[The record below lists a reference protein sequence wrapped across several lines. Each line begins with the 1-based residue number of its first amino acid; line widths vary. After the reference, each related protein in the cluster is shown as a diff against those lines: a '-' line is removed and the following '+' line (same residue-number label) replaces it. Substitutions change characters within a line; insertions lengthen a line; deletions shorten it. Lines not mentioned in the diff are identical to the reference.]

1 LSTVA
6 APIVS
11 SSREGGEGDIL
22 HAVPGTGRVGDFAVV
37 LGLLILSAFVVFPLV
52 GGPPVVR
59 PAPILLFAL
68 VVIAAVSRPWRWPEE
83 VWSAVADWN
92 PSRRVIH
99 VGALVAGFILFWFVL
114 TRFQSGE
121 INAVDFTV
129 YYDRPT
135 FQTLQGNPAFVESA
149 DDPIRAY
156 RSYFAVHAH
165 WVMLPLAALYLV
177 WATPLW
183 LLALSVAAVVAGAIY
198 TLRIVQ
204 HIGGGGLL
212 GSASALAFVL
222 NDNTARTLNYGFH
235 TEVLYAWFVPWM
247 IHAGLE
253 RRWTAFAIAALGCVL
268 VKEDAFL
275 PLFAVAVTLALTTRG
290 WSRTQRLLV
299 FGAPLLV
306 ATLNLVVY
314 YRYLVPR
321 LSATGT
327 PFYANYWDNYGPTA
341 MTAVIGMLSRPH
353 DVVVRA
359 LTSSF
364 FTTVIVPHLYLPL
377 IGWRWMIGVVP
388 MVILYG
394 SSSNEQL
401 RSFGIYYAIVLV
413 PFLVLG
419 AAAGAQRLTG
429 WLWAGRNRARVAAS
443 FAVVCGAL
451 LAGITNAGYSL
462 RPWKPE
468 VAAVPRI
475 VASLTEER
483 AVLVQSG
490 LYPHAGY
497 ESRVQLLT
505 KDTLRDPR
513 YAGAA
518 ILLAP
523 RVSGYPLT
531 PDELAALS
539 RLPVVTSTPDG
550 VLIVRSAPR

>member
-1 LSTVA
+1 MRA
-6 APIVS
+6 
-11 SSREGGEGDIL
+11 
-22 HAVPGTGRVGDFAVV
+22 
-37 LGLLILSAFVVFPLV
+37 
-52 GGPPVVR
+52 
-59 PAPILLFAL
+59 APILLFGL
-68 VVIAAVSRPWRWPEE
+68 VVVAAVSRPWKWTDAE
-83 VWSAVADWN
+83 WSTVSNWN

-99 VGALVAGFILFWFVL
+99 AGAFVVGIVLFWFVL

-121 INAVDFTV
+121 INAIDFTV

-149 DDPIRAY
+149 DDPIRAS

-165 WVMLPLAALYLV
+165 WVMLPLAAFYLI

-183 LLALSVAAVVAGAIY
+183 LLALSVVAVVVGAIY

-204 HIGGGGLL
+204 HTGGGGFL
-212 GSASALAFVL
+212 GAASALAFVL

-235 TEVLYAWFVPWM
+235 TEVLYAWFIPWM
-247 IHAGLE
+247 IHAGLQN
-253 RRWTAFAIAALGCVL
+253 RWTSFAAAALGCVL

-290 WSRTQRLLV
+290 WSRTERLLV
-299 FGAPLLV
+299 FAAPLLI
-306 ATLNLVVY
+306 AALNLIVY
-314 YRYLVPR
+314 YKYLVPG

-353 DVVVRA
+353 DVLIRA
-359 LTSSF
+359 LASSF
-364 FTTVIVPHLYLPL
+364 FTKVIVPHLYLPL
-377 IGWRWMIGVVP
+377 IGWRWVVGIVP

-413 PFLVLG
+413 SFLVLG
-419 AAAGAQRLTG
+419 AAAGAQCLTG
-429 WLWAGRNRARVAAS
+429 WLRSDRHRARVAAS
-443 FAVVCGAL
+443 FAIVCGAL

-462 RPWKPE
+462 RPWKSE
-468 VAAVPRI
+468 IAAVPR
-475 VASLTEER
+475 VLVSLAQER

-505 KDTLRDPR
+505 KETLRDPR

-539 RLPVVTSTPDG
+539 RFPVVASTPDG
-550 VLIVRSAPR
+550 VLVVRSAAR

>member
-1 LSTVA
+1 MKPGTSG
-6 APIVS
+6 PWS
-11 SSREGGEGDIL
+11 GIL
-22 HAVPGTGRVGDFAVV
+22 PAVPRTGPVRTIAVV
-37 LGLLILSAFVVFPLV
+37 LGLVICSAFVLFPLI
-52 GGPPVVR
+52 GRLPVVR
-59 PAPILLFAL
+59 AAPILLFGL
-68 VVIAAVSRPWRWPEE
+68 IVIAVVSRPWSWTEAE
-83 VWSAVADWN
+83 WSAVGNWN
-92 PSRRVIH
+92 PSRRVIRLGGIV
-99 VGALVAGFILFWFVL
+99 VGLTLFWFVL

-121 INAVDFTV
+121 INAIDFTV

-135 FQTLQGNPAFVESA
+135 FQTWQGRPSFVESA

-165 WVMLPLAALYLV
+165 WVMLPLSAFYLV
-177 WATPLW
+177 WATPFW
-183 LLALSVAAVVAGAIY
+183 LLALSVVAVVAGAIC

-204 HIGGGGLL
+204 QTGAGGLL
-212 GSASALAFVL
+212 GCASALAFVL

-235 TEVLYAWFVPWM
+235 TEVLYAWFIPWT
-247 IHAGLE
+247 IHAGLQS
-253 RRWTAFAIAALGCVL
+253 RRASFAVAALGCVL

-275 PLFAVAVTLALTTRG
+275 ALFAVAVTLALTKRG
-290 WSRTQRLLV
+290 WTPAERLLFLV
-299 FGAPLLV
+299 APMLV
-306 ATLNLVVY
+306 ATLNLALY
-314 YRYLVPR
+314 YRYLVPS

-341 MTAVIGMLSRPH
+341 MTAAIGMLGRPG
-353 DVVVRA
+353 DVILRT

-364 FTTVIVPHLYLPL
+364 FTKVIVPHLYLPL
-377 IGWRWMIGVVP
+377 IGWRWVVGVAP
-388 MVILYG
+388 IVILYG
-394 SSSNEQL
+394 ASSNEQL

-413 PFLVLG
+413 PFLVPG
-419 AAAGAQRLTG
+419 AAAGAQRVTML
-429 WLWAGRNRARVAAS
+429 LWSDRHRARVAAS
-443 FAVVCGAL
+443 FLVVCGAL

-468 VAAVPRI
+468 VAAVPGI
-475 VASLTEER
+475 LETLAQER

-505 KDTLRDPR
+505 KDTLRDPQ

-539 RLPVVTSTPDG
+539 RLPVITSTPDG
-550 VLIVRSAPR
+550 VLVVRRSGGR

>member
-1 LSTVA
+1 M
-6 APIVS
+6 
-11 SSREGGEGDIL
+11 
-22 HAVPGTGRVGDFAVV
+22 GR
-37 LGLLILSAFVVFPLV
+37 
-52 GGPPVVR
+52 PPVVR

-443 FAVVCGAL
+443 FAVVCGLCSRASRMP
-451 LAGITNAGYSL
+451 ATACGHGSRKWRPCRASWRVL
-462 RPWKPE
+462 RRSAPCWFK
-468 VAAVPRI
+468 AAFIRTPDT
-475 VASLTEER
+475 S
-483 AVLVQSG
+483 
-490 LYPHAGY
+490 
-497 ESRVQLLT
+497 SRVQLLT